1 MITIPG
7 RIPIIIHPFFWFLI
21 FILGWLNS
29 GTPIGTGI
37 WAVVILISVLVHEYG
52 HALTAR
58 IFGQEAEINLI
69 GLGGLTKR
77 EGPKLKRWQDFVVVL
92 NGPLFGLILF
102 FICYQLLNIIGQ
114 KHSMLHYALEVGV
127 NVNLVWT
134 LLNLVPVFPLD
145 GGHLFRIIL
154 ESVFGV
160 RGLKAA
166 FIFSMVLAVIIGLYF
181 FMGHLI
187 IMGAIFFMLAF
198 ESYQAWSGV
207 KSLTPEDV
215 NEELQDTMKD
225 GIEKMHAGNLT
236 EAFELFSLVR
246 EKASK
251 GKLYVSAT
259 QNAAR
264 ILAEQGNY
272 KAAYQW
278 LLPIKNRLSAEYLQ
292 LLQQLAYRLQEWEES
307 AEVGEMVY
315 KQIPSIDTALLN
327 SLAYGIMGK
336 AIPAVGWLRCCV
348 QLGMQDVQNV
358 VNKREF
364 DSIRESP
371 PFQKW
376 VKSTH

>member
-1 MITIPG
+1 MI
-7 RIPIIIHPFFWFLI
+7 
-21 FILGWLNS
+21 
-29 GTPIGTGI
+29 
-37 WAVVILISVLVHEYG
+37 HEYG
-52 HALTAR
+52 HALTAL
-58 IFGQEAEINLI
+58 IFGQKAEINLV

-77 EGPKLKRWQDFVVVL
+77 QGPKLKRWKEFVIVL

-102 FICYQLLNIIGQ
+102 FIGYQLLNIIGQ

-134 LLNLVPVFPLD
+134 LLNLLPVFPLD

-154 ESVFGV
+154 EGVFGV